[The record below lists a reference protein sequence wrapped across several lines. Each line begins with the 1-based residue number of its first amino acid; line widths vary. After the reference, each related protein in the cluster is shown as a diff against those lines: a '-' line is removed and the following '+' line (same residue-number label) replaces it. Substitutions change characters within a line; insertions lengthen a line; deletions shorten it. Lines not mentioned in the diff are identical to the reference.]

1 MTTTTNRGFLASL
14 RRALAALD
22 HGFCKLN
29 RIQYDAPW
37 RSGEARR
44 C

>member
-1 MTTTTNRGFLASL
+1 MTAPTSRGFLASL
-14 RRALAALD
+14 RRALAAIDLA
-22 HGFCKLN
+22 FCKLN

-37 RSGEARR
+37 RAGETHR

>member
-1 MTTTTNRGFLASL
+1 MTTPDRRGVLASL
-14 RRALAALD
+14 RRALSAIDVA
-22 HGFCKLN
+22 FCKLN

-37 RSGEARR
+37 RSGETRR

>member
-1 MTTTTNRGFLASL
+1 MTTHANRGFLAAL

-22 HGFCKLN
+22 AGFCKLN
-29 RIQYDAPW
+29 RIRYDAPW
-37 RSGEARR
+37 RAGEARR

>member
-1 MTTTTNRGFLASL
+1 MTRIAQSGFIAAIRRG
-14 RRALAALD
+14 LAALD
-22 HGFCKLN
+22 QGFCKLN

-37 RSGEARR
+37 RTERTSR

>member
-1 MTTTTNRGFLASL
+1 MTTTSRGFLASL

-37 RSGEARR
+37 RSREAHR